1 VLIVTGVLKDYAWG
15 IVDGLVPW
23 CQATGGPQ
31 AELWFGQHPA
41 GPAPLADGSGTT
53 LADFRH
59 CAGMPLV
66 KLLAVSA
73 PLSIQVHPDGTRARA
88 GFAAQVTKP
97 REQWRYSDDAEK
109 NEMVVAL
116 SAFDA
121 HAGWRSSVE
130 AAEVLRR
137 AGAPDAYVDTVAHG
151 DRTEAV
157 RLLLGLD
164 RQTCERIERN
174 LVPAATASGWSAE
187 AVSALARVAA
197 THPADPGVL
206 VTVLLQH
213 HTLAVGEGLA
223 VPAGV
228 MHSYVDG
235 LAVEVMTSS
244 DNVLRLG
251 LTPKPIAVDEALAA
265 VRTDREPS
273 RLGRT
278 ESAVV
283 SGMPFGLDI
292 LEGST
297 QRRVATGA
305 FRTVLHLDG
314 QCVVNDV
321 EVLPGQA
328 AIMNPDDPE
337 IFVQVSGR
345 TVLVTG
351 R

>member
-1 VLIVTGVLKDYAWG
+1 VLIVAGVLKDYAWG

-23 CQATGGPQ
+23 CQATGRPQ
-31 AELWFGQHPA
+31 AELWFGRHPA
-41 GPAPLADGSGTT
+41 GPAPLADGSGRT
-53 LADFRH
+53 LADFERS
-59 CAGMPLV
+59 AGMPLV

-73 PLSIQVHPDGTRARA
+73 PLSIQVHPDATRAQT
-88 GFAAQVTKP
+88 GFAAQRDEP
-97 REQWRYSDDAEK
+97 RERWRYSDDAEK

-121 HAGWRSSVE
+121 HAGWRRSAE

-137 AGAPDAYVDTVAHG
+137 AGAPEDYVDTVAHG

-164 RQTCERIERN
+164 KTSCERIERN
-174 LVPAATASGWSAE
+174 LVPAATASGWSVE

-265 VRTDREPS
+265 VRTDRKPT
-273 RLGRT
+273 RLANK
-278 ESAVV
+278 ESSAV
-283 SGMPFGLDI
+283 SGMPFALEILD
-292 LEGST
+292 GSV
-297 QRRVATGA
+297 QRLAATGA
-305 FRTVLHLDG
+305 HRIVLHLDG
-314 QCVVNDV
+314 RCVVNDV
-321 EVLPGQA
+321 EILPGQA
-328 AIMNPDDPE
+328 AILNREDPE
-337 IFVQVSGR
+337 ICVQVSGR
-345 TVLVTG
+345 AVLVTG
-351 R
+351 S